1 MTLCYQSSDMT
12 KFDQS
17 SDFNLKFSDIM
28 SGYFLIFGKQT
39 NMTQYHQKSYMTCS
53 DIESELEKLPNLTH
67 YCQKSY
73 MTFSE
78 IESELRKLPN
88 LTHCC

>member
-28 SGYFLIFGKQT
+28 SGYFLIFG
-39 NMTQYHQKSYMTCS
+39 NAIKSDTISPKVIYDM
-53 DIESELEKLPNLTH
+53 
-67 YCQKSY
+67 
-73 MTFSE
+73 
-78 IESELRKLPN
+78 
-88 LTHCC
+88 

>member
-1 MTLCYQSSDMT
+1 MT
-12 KFDQS
+12 F
-17 SDFNLKFSDIM
+17 
-28 SGYFLIFGKQT
+28 
-39 NMTQYHQKSYMTCS
+39 S
-53 DIESELEKLPNLTH
+53 DIESELRKLPNLTH

-88 LTHCC
+88 LTHCCQNSYITCIDIESELRKLLKGNLQEIPRLNY

>member
-1 MTLCYQSSDMT
+1 MT
-12 KFDQS
+12 F
-17 SDFNLKFSDIM
+17 
-28 SGYFLIFGKQT
+28 
-39 NMTQYHQKSYMTCS
+39 S
-53 DIESELEKLPNLTH
+53 DIESELGKLPNLTH

-88 LTHCC
+88 LTQYH